1 MSSTDNVVPFNW
13 RPEPEP
19 EPVGFAQV
27 SKAWLSRWSTDRRL
41 TSGEQKICVRIYLH
55 FNSDHFKETGDL
67 LAWPSW
73 QFLMDATGLSRPSVH
88 RTLRGL
94 KRLGAFETQ
103 RGPYDHENKK
113 RGNTRYIV
121 RTSKV
126 SPVRPSR
133 GEQGLISQEQGLTS
147 VQSKV
152 SPGITRR
159 GESNRRGESGSGDSS
174 CNENS
179 KIGLPRGPS
188 APEEEKPFSSDS
200 PKPSSPRS
208 TFDVLRPTTVLPAE
222 FQKWLGGLPRM
233 PGPRHWDHRQKDT
246 ATLERYR
253 RAVNGSGKTMGVS
266 S

>member
-73 QFLMDATGLSRPSVH
+73 QSLMDATGLSRPSVH

-126 SPVRPSR
+126 SPVSTARKTPRPLS
-133 GEQGLISQEQGLTS
+133 
-147 VQSKV
+147 
-152 SPGITRR
+152 
-159 GESNRRGESGSGDSS
+159 
-174 CNENS
+174 
-179 KIGLPRGPS
+179 
-188 APEEEKPFSSDS
+188 
-200 PKPSSPRS
+200 
-208 TFDVLRPTTVLPAE
+208 
-222 FQKWLGGLPRM
+222 
-233 PGPRHWDHRQKDT
+233 DT
-246 ATLERYR
+246 AARSMAAARPWGCRHDRL
-253 RAVNGSGKTMGVS
+253 RAIAGIPISIPGHLS
-266 S
+266 AL

>member
-41 TSGEQKICVRIYLH
+41 TSGEQKICVCIYLH

-113 RGNTRYIV
+113 RGNTR
-121 RTSKV
+121 SKV
-126 SPVRPSR
+126 SPASRVRSHQVLLEEVNLIEEVNPEAVILAAMKIQKLDSR
-133 GEQGLISQEQGLTS
+133 GGLRPRRKRNPFPRIPLNLLPLDLHLMCCARPRSYPPN
-147 VQSKV
+147 SK
-152 SPGITRR
+152 
-159 GESNRRGESGSGDSS
+159 SGSADSRE
-174 CNENS
+174 CRDRDTGTTAR
-179 KIGLPRGPS
+179 KTPRPLS
-188 APEEEKPFSSDS
+188 
-200 PKPSSPRS
+200 
-208 TFDVLRPTTVLPAE
+208 
-222 FQKWLGGLPRM
+222 
-233 PGPRHWDHRQKDT
+233 DT
-246 ATLERYR
+246 AARSMAAARPWGCRHDRL
-253 RAVNGSGKTMGVS
+253 RAIAGIPISIPGHLS
-266 S
+266 AL